1 MNLGANQCSRPPS
14 WGHICICTRRDLRG
28 TQRLMGFLGALRSL
42 DSGEGRVSVA
52 ETHRGEVAPWAL

>member
-1 MNLGANQCSRPPS
+1 
-14 WGHICICTRRDLRG
+14 
-28 TQRLMGFLGALRSL
+28 MGFLGALRSL